1 MVLPIL
7 GGVKSNINVSV
18 LALNSDVQPG
28 GYHGNGSSISPGAL
42 LTLQMECNVRES
54 LLETEIVCNRFCC

>member
-18 LALNSDVQPG
+18 LALNSDVQP
-28 GYHGNGSSISPGAL
+28 NGTMAMAQAFL
-42 LTLQMECNVRES
+42 LG
-54 LLETEIVCNRFCC
+54 LL